1 MLIQKS
7 LEFFYTD
14 AEISEFHVMQKFLGY
29 MISDAEF
36 LIVFYELAKNQNHP
50 HAVAIE
56 DSKGVEKASLIIER
70 FIGPDHPRM
79 ILLQY
84 VYLGFV
90 YSFFTAVFTWLPSRL
105 NCNGEWH
112 CV

>member
-7 LEFFYTD
+7 PNYFDAD
-14 AEISEFHVMQKFLGY
+14 AEISEFHVMQKFLSY
-29 MISDAEF
+29 MISYAEL
-36 LIVFYELAKNQNHP
+36 LIVFYELAKNQNHL

-56 DSKGVEKASLIIER
+56 DSKGLEKASLIIER

-90 YSFFTAVFTWLPSRL
+90 
-105 NCNGEWH
+105 
-112 CV
+112 

>member
-7 LEFFYTD
+7 RKFFETD
-14 AEISEFHVMQKFLGY
+14 AEISEFHIMQKFLSY
-29 MISDAEF
+29 MILDAEL

-56 DSKGVEKASLIIER
+56 DSKGVGKASHIIER

-90 YSFFTAVFTWLPSRL
+90 
-105 NCNGEWH
+105 
-112 CV
+112 

>member
-7 LEFFYTD
+7 REFFDAD
-14 AEISEFHVMQKFLGY
+14 AEISEFHVMQKFFSY
-29 MISDAEF
+29 MILDAE
-36 LIVFYELAKNQNHP
+36 LLVVFYESAKNQNHP
-50 HAVAIE
+50 HAVAME

-79 ILLQY
+79 ILLKY

-90 YSFFTAVFTWLPSRL
+90 
-105 NCNGEWH
+105 
-112 CV
+112 

>member
-90 YSFFTAVFTWLPSRL
+90 
-105 NCNGEWH
+105 
-112 CV
+112 

>member
-7 LEFFYTD
+7 HKFFDTD
-14 AEISEFHVMQKFLGY
+14 REISEFHVIQKFVSY
-29 MISDAEF
+29 RISDAEL

-50 HAVAIE
+50 HVVAIE

-70 FIGPDHPRM
+70 FIGPDYLRM

-90 YSFFTAVFTWLPSRL
+90 
-105 NCNGEWH
+105 
-112 CV
+112 

>member
-7 LEFFYTD
+7 REFFDAD
-14 AEISEFHVMQKFLGY
+14 AEISEFHVMQKFLSN
-29 MISDAEF
+29 MISDAEL

-56 DSKGVEKASLIIER
+56 DSKGVEKDSLIIER
-70 FIGPDHPRM
+70 FIGPDHLRM
-79 ILLQY
+79 ILLKY

-90 YSFFTAVFTWLPSRL
+90 
-105 NCNGEWH
+105 
-112 CV
+112 